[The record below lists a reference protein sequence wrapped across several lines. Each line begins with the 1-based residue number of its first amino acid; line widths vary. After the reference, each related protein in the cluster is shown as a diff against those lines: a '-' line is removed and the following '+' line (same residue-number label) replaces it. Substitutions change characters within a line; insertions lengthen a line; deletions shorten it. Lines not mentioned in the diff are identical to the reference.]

1 MDNKD
6 PRQTSTMKEF
16 GKEHDVEYRRE
27 VFKPLFDCIK
37 SADSCYLIGAGSMGK
52 TRLLDH
58 LVRTDVQEH
67 YLQGKA
73 ASTLIIRLDVNRLSD
88 YSEWEFYELMLFN
101 IVQTVGQNN
110 DPQLAKLSQGFL
122 QTFLLPIL
130 EHPGNAIKA
139 LRFLELAISN
149 LMVQDNDRSICFLL
163 DEFDEAYRRLP
174 SKVFAHLRGIRDA
187 HKNRL
192 CYALLVRN
200 PPSRLRPNLH
210 EHEGF
215 YELLS
220 RNPIAIG
227 PYTRQDV
234 HAMLDQLE
242 KRHAYPLAE
251 ALRDKI
257 YEISGGH
264 PGTVLA
270 VFSSHRK
277 TIEGV
282 PYQLDPRWLA
292 KEETVK
298 EECRKLLESLEP
310 DEQVGIVE
318 FAKGNMADASPTIKI
333 LRAKKLL
340 NAAEGQVPQI
350 FSPVFAIYLQGID
363 LDKLKKHL
371 AARLSARDEA

>member
-16 GKEHDVEYRRE
+16 GKEHDVEYRQE
-27 VFKPLFDCIK
+27 VLRPLFDCIK

-58 LVRTDVQEH
+58 LVRTDVQEY
-67 YLQGKA
+67 YLQKQA
-73 ASTLIIRLDVNRLSD
+73 AHTLIIRLDMNRLSD

-101 IVQTVGQNN
+101 IVQTVGQNS
-110 DPQLAKLSQGFL
+110 DPRLAKLSQSFL

-130 EHPGNAIKA
+130 EHPNNTIKA

-149 LMVQDNDRSICFLL
+149 LMVQENDLSICFLL
-163 DEFDEAYRRLP
+163 DEFDEAYRHLP
-174 SKVFAHLRGIRDA
+174 AKVFAHLRGIRDT

-200 PPSRLRPNLH
+200 LPTRLRPNLNEH

-220 RNPIAIG
+220 RNPITIG
-227 PYTRQDV
+227 PYSRQDV
-234 HAMLDQLE
+234 HAMLQQLE
-242 KRHAYPLAE
+242 ERRAYPLTE
-251 ALRDKI
+251 TTRDKI

-264 PGTVLA
+264 PGTILA
-270 VFSSHRK
+270 MFTSLLK
-277 TIEGV
+277 TTEGI
-282 PYQLDPRWLA
+282 PYRLDPRWLA
-292 KEETVK
+292 KEENIK
-298 EECRKLLESLEP
+298 EECRKLLASLEP
-310 DEQVGIVE
+310 DEQMGMIN
-318 FAKGNMADASPTIKI
+318 FAKGNLADIPSPVLRI

-340 NAAEGQVPQI
+340 LSAEGQVPQI

-363 LDKLKKHL
+363 LDEFKK
-371 AARLSARDEA
+371 RLTKTSA

>member
-1 MDNKD
+1 MDNRNL
-6 PRQTSTMKEF
+6 RQASTMKEI
-16 GKEHDVEYRRE
+16 GKEHDVEYRQE
-27 VFKPLFDCIK
+27 VLRPLFDCIK

-58 LVRTDVQEH
+58 LVRADVQEY
-67 YLQGKA
+67 YLQRKA
-73 ASTLIIRLDVNRLSD
+73 AHTLIIRLDMNRLSD

-101 IVQTVGQNN
+101 IIQTVGQND
-110 DPQLAKLSQGFL
+110 DPELVKLSENFMKR
-122 QTFLLPIL
+122 FLLPVL
-130 EHPGNAIKA
+130 EKPGNSIMV

-149 LMVQDNDRSICFLL
+149 LMVQENDLSICFLL
-163 DEFDEAYRRLP
+163 DEFDQAYRHLP
-174 SKVFAHLRGIRDA
+174 AKVFAHLRGIRDA

-200 PPSRLRPNLH
+200 LPTRLRPNLNEH

-227 PYTRQDV
+227 PYSRQDV
-234 HAMLDQLE
+234 HAMLKQLE
-242 KRHAYPLAE
+242 ERRAYPLAE
-251 ALRDKI
+251 TMRDKI

-270 VFSSHRK
+270 VFTSLLK

-282 PYQLDPRWLA
+282 PYRLDPRWLA
-292 KEETVK
+292 KEENIK
-298 EECRKLLESLEP
+298 EECRKLLGSLES
-310 DEQVGIVE
+310 DEQIGIVN
-318 FAKGNMADASPTIKI
+318 FAQGNLADIPSPVLRI
-333 LRAKKLL
+333 LRTKKLL
-340 NAAEGQVPQI
+340 LSAEGQVPQI

-363 LDKLKKHL
+363 LDELKKHL
-371 AARLSARDEA
+371 TKTSA

>member
-16 GKEHDVEYRRE
+16 GKEHDVGYRQE
-27 VFKPLFDCIK
+27 VLEPLFKCIK

-67 YLQGKA
+67 YLKEKSA
-73 ASTLIIRLDVNRLSD
+73 NTLIIRLDMNRLSD

-101 IVQTVGQNN
+101 IVQTVGQS
-110 DPQLAKLSQGFL
+110 DQEELAKLSESFMKR
-122 QTFLLPIL
+122 FLLPVL
-130 EHPGNAIKA
+130 DQPGNPIKV
-139 LRFLELAISN
+139 LRFLELTISN
-149 LMVQDNDRSICFLL
+149 LLFSDNEISICFLL

-174 SKVFAHLRGIRDA
+174 AKVFAHLRGIRDA

-192 CYALLVRN
+192 CYTLLVRN
-200 PPSRLRPNLH
+200 LPSSLRPQLN

-220 RNPIAIG
+220 RNQIAIG
-227 PYTRQDV
+227 PYSRQDV
-234 HAMLDQLE
+234 HAMLKQLE
-242 KRHAYPLAE
+242 ERHEYPLTE

-270 VFSSHRK
+270 VFTSLRK
-277 TIEGV
+277 TVEGV
-282 PYQLDPRWLA
+282 PYRFDPRWLA
-292 KEETVK
+292 KDENVK
-298 EECRKLLESLEP
+298 EECRKLLASLEP
-310 DEQVGIVE
+310 EEQVGMVE
-318 FAKGNMADASPTIKI
+318 FSQGNMADASPFIKI
-333 LRAKKLL
+333 LRVKKLL
-340 NAAEGQVPQI
+340 TAAEGHQVPQV
-350 FSPVFAIYLQGID
+350 FSPIFAAYLQSID
-363 LDKLKKHL
+363 LEELKKRT
-371 AARLSARDEA
+371 AKATP